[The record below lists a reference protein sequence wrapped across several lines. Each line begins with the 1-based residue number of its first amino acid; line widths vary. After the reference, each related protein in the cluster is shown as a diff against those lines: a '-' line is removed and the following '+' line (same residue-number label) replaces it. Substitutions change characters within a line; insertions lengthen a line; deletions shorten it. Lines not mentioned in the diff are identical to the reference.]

1 MNPFLTVSSRDIT
14 PGAALITVDGELDHD
29 SQEIL
34 RDELTALQQR
44 GTHRLVC
51 DLTAMTFCDSSGMG
65 LFIDVHRTTGQHGGW
80 LRLANVHPQIHQLF
94 RLVALDRLLSFY
106 DSVETAT
113 SGTARATG
121 TE

>member
-1 MNPFLTVSSRDIT
+1 MIPFLTLSSRDIT

-44 GTHRLVC
+44 GKHRLVC
-51 DLTAMTFCDSSGMG
+51 DLTAMTFCDSSGVG
-65 LFIDVHRTTGQHGGW
+65 LFIDVHRTTGEHGGW
-80 LRLANVHPQIHQLF
+80 LRLAAVQPEVHQLF
-94 RLVALDRLLSFY
+94 RLLALDRLLSFY
-106 DSVETAT
+106 DSVEAATADTTAT
-113 SGTARATG
+113 D